1 MAKREFK
8 FKDIKVN
15 GRHMRVRVDMSR
27 FEKQFQ
33 KAQFYL
39 DSQVMTDMVPF
50 MPRQTNTFI
59 NLVRARSASLAGSG
73 VVVAAVPPSGRYL
86 YEGKVMVDS
95 VTGKG
100 PRKIPVGP
108 GEYVLR
114 YKKEA
119 KLVPTNRP
127 LTYSNPQATPHWFDT
142 AKERHG
148 KQWIEETK
156 RIAGGG

>member
-1 MAKREFK
+1 MAKKEFR

-15 GRHMRVRVDMSR
+15 GKHMRVRVDMSR

-33 KAQFYL
+33 RAQFYL
-39 DSQVMTDMVPF
+39 DSQVMEDMKPY
-50 MPRQTNTFI
+50 MPHLTGTFI
-59 NLVRARSASLAGSG
+59 NNTVARSAALAGSG
-73 VVVAAVPPSGRYL
+73 VVVAGVSPQGRYL

-100 PRKIPVGP
+100 PRKIPDKYGGVI
-108 GEYVLR
+108 LR
-114 YKKEA
+114 FKKGA
-119 KLVPTNRP
+119 KLVPTDRP
-127 LTYSNPQATPHWFDT
+127 LTYSNPQATPNWFDT